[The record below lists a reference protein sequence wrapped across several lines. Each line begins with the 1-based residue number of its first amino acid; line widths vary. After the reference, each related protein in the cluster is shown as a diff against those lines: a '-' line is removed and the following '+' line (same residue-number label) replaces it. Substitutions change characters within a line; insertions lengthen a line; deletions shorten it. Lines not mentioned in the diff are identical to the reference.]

1 MGHITASTLPA
12 PKIEPV
18 PAGTSRPFWSVM
30 IPVYNSADYMR
41 QTLQCVLDQ
50 DPGADEMEIEVVDN
64 CSTKDDPEA
73 VVRELGRGRVKFH
86 RQPQNIGAIA
96 NFNSCIGRSRG
107 QWLHILHADDIV
119 RPGFYAHARQ
129 AIVANPEV
137 SAVNFRT
144 IYIDESGLWTH
155 LAMAEMPKPGILG
168 DEFIARQLRSQRIQC
183 VGMVVHRSVYE
194 ELGGYRP
201 ELGPCTDW
209 EMWNRI
215 VIHKKLFYDPEPLA
229 CYRLHAAADTAQR
242 VRTGENVAA
251 ERRSI
256 QLSCSYVPQDQ
267 GKRLYREAMN
277 AAAKRAIRR
286 MRRHWREGDRAI
298 AWHQFREAVLC
309 GIASTSI
316 F

>member
-12 PKIEPV
+12 PVIEPV
-18 PAGTSRPFWSVM
+18 PEGTRRPFWSVM

-41 QTLQCVLDQ
+41 ETLRCVLAQ
-50 DPGADEMEIEVVDN
+50 DPGADEMDIEVVDN
-64 CSTKDDPEA
+64 CSTTDDPEA
-73 VVRELGRGRVKFH
+73 VVRELGGGRIKFH
-86 RQPQNIGAIA
+86 RQAENVGAIG
-96 NFNSCIGRSRG
+96 NFNTCISRSRG

-119 RPGFYAHARQ
+119 RPGFYERARQ
-129 AIVANPEV
+129 AIIANPQV

-144 IYIDESGLWTH
+144 LLINESGLWTG
-155 LAMAEMPKPGILG
+155 LAMAEMPNPGILG
-168 DEFIARQLRSQRIQC
+168 DDFIARQLRSQRIQC
-183 VGMVVHRSVYE
+183 VGIVVRRSVYE

-201 ELGPCTDW
+201 ELGHCTDW

-215 VIHKKLFYDPEPLA
+215 AVQKKIFYDPEPLA
-229 CYRLHAAADTAQR
+229 CYRLHSGADTI
-242 VRTGENVAA
+242 E
-251 ERRSI
+251 
-256 QLSCSYVPQDQ
+256 LSCSYVPEDQ

-286 MRRHWREGDRAI
+286 MRQHWREGDRAI

-309 GIASTSI
+309 GIASTAI